1 MLVHTVRWLC
11 WQSSIMLMKQDMAC
25 KNFYWEQEPSI
36 TASFAH
42 LKLQPAHLPL
52 VVFLGELPSGACH
65 GYGLLQTVWPFL
77 SAAALHQYSGNWNLW
92 WSIPFSRPL
101 LPALCTFTGG
111 CRPVVILRTCSSFT
125 SLTSAPTWHEL
136 QWLRQAVT
144 LPCLDGP
151 ALSHPNPACSAPCAT
166 LALRWSLT
174 ASLGEGMI
182 CSDSAWNN
190 TEYMR
195 RVVGF
200 FGRVQQERKI
210 KCRRNKNTTFEI
222 SPPKK
227 NQVKK
232 TPCLQSLLVFFRQER
247 EGCSEDT
254 FLKCSQRRLSGE
266 GWGEGG
272 GQRAP
277 VFTSPEPIAAFYYQN
292 NSIPSAGRLPLPG
305 QLYSDAGE
313 NLHSAEGWMMPD
325 LAVVNTASSGRMS
338 CPPELAYFLPW
349 VYLCQQISCRSWGI
363 DADCL
368 QQWDWCAG
376 RGRGKRKIRW
386 LHGRS

>member
-1 MLVHTVRWLC
+1 MSTV
-11 WQSSIMLMKQDMAC
+11 SPG
-25 KNFYWEQEPSI
+25 F
-36 TASFAH
+36 
-42 LKLQPAHLPL
+42 
-52 VVFLGELPSGACH
+52 
-65 GYGLLQTVWPFL
+65 LQTRKGRMFWRYIFEML
-77 SAAALHQYSGNWNLW
+77 TKKAEW
-92 WSIPFSRPL
+92 
-101 LPALCTFTGG
+101 GG
-111 CRPVVILRTCSSFT
+111 V
-125 SLTSAPTWHEL
+125 
-136 QWLRQAVT
+136 
-144 LPCLDGP
+144 
-151 ALSHPNPACSAPCAT
+151 
-166 LALRWSLT
+166 
-174 ASLGEGMI
+174 
-182 CSDSAWNN
+182 
-190 TEYMR
+190 
-195 RVVGF
+195 
-200 FGRVQQERKI
+200 
-210 KCRRNKNTTFEI
+210 
-222 SPPKK
+222 
-227 NQVKK
+227 
-232 TPCLQSLLVFFRQER
+232 
-247 EGCSEDT
+247 
-254 FLKCSQRRLSGE
+254 
-266 GWGEGG
+266 GWGGG

>member
-11 WQSSIMLMKQDMAC
+11 WQSSIMLMKQDMAY

-200 FGRVQQERKI
+200 FGRVQQEGKI

-227 NQVKK
+227 KK
-232 TPCLQSLLVFFRQER
+232 LLKKPHVYSLSWFSSDKKGKDVLKIHFWNAHKEGWVGRGGVRGGGKEHQSSHLQSLLQPSITRITQYLQLAGSHFPDNCIQMLEKTSTLQKVEWCLTLLWSTQQAAA
-247 EGCSEDT
+247 GCPAPQSWLIFCPEFISVSR
-254 FLKCSQRRLSGE
+254 FL
-266 GWGEGG
+266 
-272 GQRAP
+272 
-277 VFTSPEPIAAFYYQN
+277 
-292 NSIPSAGRLPLPG
+292 
-305 QLYSDAGE
+305 
-313 NLHSAEGWMMPD
+313 
-325 LAVVNTASSGRMS
+325 
-338 CPPELAYFLPW
+338 
-349 VYLCQQISCRSWGI
+349 
-363 DADCL
+363 
-368 QQWDWCAG
+368 AG
-376 RGRGKRKIRW
+376 RGA
-386 LHGRS
+386 

>member
-1 MLVHTVRWLC
+1 MINPFFQALITCVMHFYRWLQASGDPQDVLILHITHISPNLA
-11 WQSSIMLMKQDMAC
+11 WTSVAASGSDSSL
-25 KNFYWEQEPSI
+25 
-36 TASFAH
+36 
-42 LKLQPAHLPL
+42 
-52 VVFLGELPSGACH
+52 
-65 GYGLLQTVWPFL
+65 
-77 SAAALHQYSGNWNLW
+77 
-92 WSIPFSRPL
+92 
-101 LPALCTFTGG
+101 
-111 CRPVVILRTCSSFT
+111 
-125 SLTSAPTWHEL
+125 
-136 QWLRQAVT
+136 
-144 LPCLDGP
+144 LDGP

-174 ASLGEGMI
+174 ASLREGMI

-349 VYLCQQISCRSWGI
+349 LYLCQQISCRSWGI

>member
-11 WQSSIMLMKQDMAC
+11 WQSSIMVMKQDMAH

-272 GQRAP
+272 GKEHQSSHLQSLLQPSITRITQYLQLAGSHFPDNCIQMLEKTSTLQKVEWCLTLLWSTQQAAAGCPAP
-277 VFTSPEPIAAFYYQN
+277 QSWLIFCPEFI
-292 NSIPSAGRLPLPG
+292 SVSR
-305 QLYSDAGE
+305 
-313 NLHSAEGWMMPD
+313 
-325 LAVVNTASSGRMS
+325 
-338 CPPELAYFLPW
+338 FL
-349 VYLCQQISCRSWGI
+349 
-363 DADCL
+363 
-368 QQWDWCAG
+368 AG
-376 RGRGKRKIRW
+376 RGA
-386 LHGRS
+386 